1 LLDDI
6 YYFEVGY
13 EINSSNNKIKKAKVL
28 FMNDIREIAAA
39 TVYEEALEV

>member
-6 YYFEVGY
+6 YYFL
-13 EINSSNNKIKKAKVL
+13 KVL
-28 FMNDIREIAAA
+28 FMNDIGEIAAA